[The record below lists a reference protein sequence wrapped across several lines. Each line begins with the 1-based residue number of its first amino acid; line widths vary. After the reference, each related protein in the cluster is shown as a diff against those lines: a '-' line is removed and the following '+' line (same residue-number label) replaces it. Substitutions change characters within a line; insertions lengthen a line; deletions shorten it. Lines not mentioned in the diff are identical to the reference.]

1 MNNELIIVSAVWCP
15 SCLILKKN
23 LKKVSEEYNLN
34 YKILDYDLDENEVS
48 ILNVGD
54 KLPVIIF
61 NDKRLVGEK
70 TYDELIDFF
79 KECGLV

>member
-23 LKKVSEEYNLN
+23 LKKINEKYKLN
-34 YKILDYDLDENEVS
+34 YKLLDYDLDENEVS
-48 ILNVGD
+48 LLNVGD

-61 NDKRLVGEK
+61 NDKRLIGEK
-70 TYDELIDFF
+70 TCDELMNFF
-79 KECGLV
+79 KECG